1 MSGEVKPFS
10 KLCSR
15 RHIKKMK
22 QYYCEIKASQRGYK
36 GCNGLYVKLY
46 VNGQLAGS
54 CSGGGYDMTGVCFG
68 EWLTEAFKLRLW
80 KLAKEEATEMRADKE
95 KTYNDKVGG
104 IYGLILN
111 KDQDGHL
118 HIYADGAT
126 GISQMW
132 QIIGAMGGKVEQ
144 LERGGDWLNKWLIR
158 L

>member
-1 MSGEVKPFS
+1 
-10 KLCSR
+10 
-15 RHIKKMK
+15 MK

-36 GCNGLYVKLY
+36 GCNGLYVRLY
-46 VNGQLAGS
+46 VNGQLAGN
-54 CSGGGYDMTGVCFG
+54 CNGGGYDMIGVCFG
-68 EWLTEAFKLRLW
+68 KWLTEAFKLRLW
-80 KLAKEEATEMRADKE
+80 KLAKEETTEMRKE
-95 KTYNDKVGG
+95 KTYNDAGG

-144 LERGGDWLNKWLIR
+144 LERGGNWLNKWFIKL
-158 L
+158 

>member
-1 MSGEVKPFS
+1 
-10 KLCSR
+10 
-15 RHIKKMK
+15 MK
-22 QYYCEIKASQRGYK
+22 QYYCEVKASSRGYK
-36 GCNGLYVKLY
+36 GCNGLYVRLY

-95 KTYNDKVGG
+95 KTYNDKAGG

-132 QIIGAMGGKVEQ
+132 QIIGAMGGKVKQ
-144 LERGGDWLNKWLIR
+144 LERGGNWLNKWFIKL
-158 L
+158 